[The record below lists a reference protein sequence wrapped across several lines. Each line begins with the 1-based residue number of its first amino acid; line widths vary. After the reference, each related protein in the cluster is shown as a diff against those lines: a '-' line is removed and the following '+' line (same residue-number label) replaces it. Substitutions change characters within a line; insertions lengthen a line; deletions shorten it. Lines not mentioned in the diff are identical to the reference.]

1 MDKVSVFETVNGLEV
16 IIWKLNENSYDV
28 SVVEVGSIDEPLT
41 LLYGV
46 SLDKANDCAKTF
58 LRFILKTIN
67 IKCLLIST
75 ERSSLD

>member
-16 IIWKLNENSYDV
+16 IIWKLNNSYDV

-46 SLDKANDCAKTF
+46 SLDKANDCAKSFLTF
-58 LRFILKTIN
+58 IENHHGKRKA
-67 IKCLLIST
+67 
-75 ERSSLD
+75 